1 MKKPAAAK
9 PKPRKTTPE
18 HDIGESTLEGEAAVE
33 VRVRLPKLTGG
44 MASVNLD
51 VGADTVS
58 LSSPEYD
65 LRVQL
70 PHKVDVES
78 ISAKFSSKR
87 AELKVLAK
95 RLD

>member
-1 MKKPAAAK
+1 
-9 PKPRKTTPE
+9 
-18 HDIGESTLEGEAAVE
+18 
-33 VRVRLPKLTGG
+33 

-65 LRVQL
+65 LSVQL